1 VAAPTSTGGRAAS
14 VRRGVPQQPERKREL
29 LTYWAYRAAE
39 RLIGALPRGLV
50 LPVAAAAGNAAHDVS
65 SDKRAVMQANIGQA
79 MGLAPDAPRVRR
91 ATRRAFRNYAK
102 YLADVMRLPALSDA
116 EVGRLIAIDNVEVL
130 PEARAGDTGVL
141 VCTVHVGGM
150 DMIGPALHRAG
161 EELHVVA
168 DDTTYGRLYDHLKA
182 ERARHGL
189 HLIGWRNLRARFK
202 VLRHGGTLVLFCA
215 GGYRRGDVP
224 VEFLGAPTTFP
235 AGPATLSA
243 RSGAPMLP
251 VWCQRT
257 DRDTFI
263 ARGLPTIRAEGDDP
277 ASIQRATQALADALG
292 SVIAE
297 DPGQWYL
304 FRAVWPA
311 TDAERAA
318 AADDLERARR
328 GEDWTV
334 PGATA

>member
-1 VAAPTSTGGRAAS
+1 MTSPVDTGGVAS
-14 VRRGVPQQPERKREL
+14 VRRGVAQRPERKREL
-29 LTYWAYRAAE
+29 VTYWAYLAAE

-50 LPVAAAAGNAAHDVS
+50 LPIAAAAGNAVHDLAG
-65 SDKRAVMQANIGQA
+65 DKRDVIRANIAQA
-79 MGLAPDAPRVRR
+79 MGMPSDARPVRR

-116 EVGRLIAIDNVEVL
+116 EVRRMIAIDNVEVL
-130 PEARAGDTGVL
+130 PEARAGKNGVL

-150 DMIGPALHRAG
+150 DMIGPALHLAG

-189 HLIGWRNLRARFK
+189 HLIGWRNLRALFK
-202 VLRHGGTLVLFCA
+202 VLRRGGNLVLFCD

-243 RSGAPMLP
+243 KSGAPMLP

-257 DRDTFI
+257 GRDTFV
-263 ARGLPTIRAEGDDP
+263 ARGLSTIRAEGDDP
-277 ASIQRATQALADALG
+277 ASIHRATQALADALG
-292 SVIAE
+292 AVIAE

-304 FRAVWPA
+304 FRSVWPE

-318 AADDLERARR
+318 AATALERARN
-328 GEDWTV
+328 GEDWT
-334 PGATA
+334 GREATA